1 MTDSTGQDT
10 TTRTL
15 SDTDFAVG
23 TDDRYFEDYVAGAV
37 YEYGYASVT
46 EAEIVAFAERFDPQK
61 IHDDTLRV
69 YEALAPIRKVAAA

>member
-37 YEYGYASVT
+37 YEYGYASVL
-46 EAEIVAFAERFDPQK
+46 AVVLGAIGIGIALGLVRFSGFASMRSQQAGA
-61 IHDDTLRV
+61 T
-69 YEALAPIRKVAAA
+69 